1 MYQSRAKALLW
12 SADAIRPEQLPG
24 AAEKNPIVLAT
35 FRANSPPKPDLPRR
49 RKRVLYYGH
58 YDVVSATASERWE
71 HDPWQMSGQN
81 GWLYGRGVTDNK
93 GPTLAIAAAASELR
107 RRQELE
113 VDLVMVVE
121 GEEETGSAGF
131 QEAIRAHRVSSPIP
145 LPRDITRRLTPRVFR
160 QDLIGDIDV
169 ILVSNSYWIG
179 EDWPCL
185 TFGLRGVIHASLKV
199 QSMRENL
206 HSGIWGGA
214 TAEPLTD
221 LVRVL
226 ASLTGPDG
234 TVQIPGF
241 LADVRPLAASERSL
255 YETVV
260 KRCQGY
266 VRCLQEISC
275 I

>member
-1 MYQSRAKALLW
+1 M
-12 SADAIRPEQLPG
+12 
-24 AAEKNPIVLAT
+24 
-35 FRANSPPKPDLPRR
+35 
-49 RKRVLYYGH
+49 YYGH
-58 YDVVSATASERWE
+58 YDVVSATASERWD
-71 HDPWQMSGQN
+71 HDPWKMSGQN

-93 GPTLAIAAAASELR
+93 GPILAVAAAASGLR

-113 VDLVMVVE
+113 VDLVMAIE

-131 QEAIRAHRVSSPIP
+131 QEAIKRNRVSS
-145 LPRDITRRLTPRVFR
+145 LSVGCQTSLSVLTVLHAGN

-185 TFGLRGVIHASLKV
+185 TFGLRGVIHATLKV
-199 QSMRENL
+199 QSSRENL

-221 LVRVL
+221 LVRIL
-226 ASLTGPDG
+226 ASLTAPDG

-241 LADVRPLAASERSL
+241 LSDVRKLTAAERKL
-255 YETVV
+255 YETIVQ
-260 KRCQGY
+260 RCQGC
-266 VRCLQEISC
+266 VLSS
-275 I
+275 